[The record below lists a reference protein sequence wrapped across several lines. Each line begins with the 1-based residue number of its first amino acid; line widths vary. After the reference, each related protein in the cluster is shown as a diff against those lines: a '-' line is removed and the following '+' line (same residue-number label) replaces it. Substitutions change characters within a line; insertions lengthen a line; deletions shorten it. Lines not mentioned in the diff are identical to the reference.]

1 MIFLVFIKIVYAY
14 EKINLYLK
22 LRSFNMGIR
31 MPGFVAALRTVP
43 DKQKKI

>member
-1 MIFLVFIKIVYAY
+1 MRMK
-14 EKINLYLK
+14 K
-22 LRSFNMGIR
+22 LTSTSNYVSFNMGIR